1 MPTFITLSSYPFCFP
16 GGHSEK
22 RIKKGHRLTAVSLF
36 AHFAETLAHMAVN
49 PIFSS
54 FLIQPWLKQGG
65 GANRSS
71 LNFKALPYC
80 HFALYVYELL
90 IYSFHRTDSNIVHL
104 TDPCHLVGG
113 FHCFSDLLRLGHLL
127 DDSVHQLLRLL
138 VNAGELGTQFPAQQQ
153 SII

>member
-71 LNFKALPYC
+71 LN
-80 HFALYVYELL
+80 
-90 IYSFHRTDSNIVHL
+90 
-104 TDPCHLVGG
+104 
-113 FHCFSDLLRLGHLL
+113 LGHLL

-138 VNAGELGTQFPAQQQ
+138 VNAGEIGIQFPAQQQ